1 MGNWG
6 SLLKAGL
13 IIFIIPAA
21 ILIINAFQDYAD
33 EEMALSPIKQI
44 IMDGFPF
51 FLIGLFI
58 IGIFKIIGRF
68 NNKD

>member
-13 IIFIIPAA
+13 LIFVIPAA

-33 EEMALSPIKQI
+33 DEMTLSPIKQI
-44 IMDGFPF
+44 IMDAWPF